1 MKRYF
6 GDQRAQPQTIQQVQK
21 LSDLGFSSESSES
34 SESSKSFNETET
46 TKVVD
51 INQDAGN
58 GLIVIN
64 VDPAQNDRV
73 EINVGTKKLII
84 KYL

>member
-34 SESSKSFNETET
+34 SESSKSFNET

-64 VDPAQNDRV
+64 VDPTQNDRV

>member
-34 SESSKSFNETET
+34 SESSNETET

-64 VDPAQNDRV
+64 VDPTQNDRV